1 MSEVSYKE
9 KLKENVLNSSWK
21 EELKA
26 SPEVRT
32 AIFDYIDHLS
42 EDQASALLDLDGF
55 KPIVTIETKDVPQ
68 IINAKDPE
76 RIQRAPSEDLGTI
89 TYEQPPIMIADL
101 LVMIAASRNGR
112 DFLQSAVTSQEDEV
126 SSYWKQIAEILPV
139 EKTTRPDSYPLITT
153 ALAQKF
159 RSLPREETR
168 RFKFESTQEVK
179 QGKGKKT
186 LITLASA
193 EYTGEGKITLQD
205 IDLSIVSAVS
215 GLLEAGNM
223 VITPAMIW
231 RWMAG
236 LPESAKVT
244 KHQEKIVTEA
254 IERMR
259 LTKMTIDATAEAQR
273 YRKDAKS
280 GVLDQNILMLTGAK
294 MVSVNGKKAQGWEP
308 VFTKRGNVILPILY
322 VHAQISGQ
330 IQSVNSEDLRIEDL
344 SMTEKNI
351 VLRDVILTNLHRLTE
366 KTPYIRITYTQ
377 LYKHAK
383 IDEASKSARVE
394 KQRVRET
401 VKKILLHLKKTGRIQ
416 DFREYGRSKIAKD
429 GVEILSPTAMLEG
442 SCEGA

>member
-112 DFLQSAVTSQEDEV
+112 DFLQSAVTSQEDP
-126 SSYWKQIAEILPV
+126 YWKQIAEILPS
-139 EKTTRPDSYPLITT
+139 EKAFRPKNYPLITT
-153 ALAQKF
+153 KFSQKY
-159 RSLPREETR
+159 RSLPQKETR
-168 RFKFESTQEVK
+168 GFSFEAPQEVT
-179 QGKGKKT
+179 KGKKKF
-186 LITLASA
+186 LITTSA
-193 EYTGEGKITLQD
+193 TARYTGEGKIVPQP
-205 IDLSIVSAVS
+205 IDMSISSAVAS
-215 GLLEAGNM
+215 LLLAGNT

-231 RWMAG
+231 RWMAEAR
-236 LPESAKVT
+236 ESAKVT
-244 KHQEKIVTEA
+244 KHQEKLITE
-254 IERMR
+254 EVE
-259 LTKMTIDATAEAQR
+259 KMMQTLMAIDATEEAR
-273 YRKDAKS
+273 FYNPNIIKNANIK
-280 GVLDQNILMLTGAK
+280 QNVLMLRGADITT
-294 MVSVNGKKAQGWEP
+294 VNGKKAIGWKP
-308 VFTKRGNVILPILY
+308 VYDEMGNVILPILY

-330 IQSVNSEDLRIEDL
+330 IQSVDPEDLRIEGI
-344 SMTEKNI
+344 SMTEQNI
-351 VLRDVILTNLHRLTE
+351 VLRDVILTNIHRLNPKKGVTSI
-366 KTPYIRITYTQ
+366 KITYAQ
-377 LYKHAK
+377 LYKYAK
-383 IDEASKSARVE
+383 IDEGSKTARVK

-401 VKKILLHLKKTGRIQ
+401 VKKILQHLKNRGHFS
-416 DFREYGRSKIAKD
+416 DFKEYGRSKIAKD
-429 GVEILSPTAMLEG
+429 GVEILSPPALE
-442 SCEGA
+442 EL